1 MHACLHACAEVFLKR
16 RYCSK
21 VEMNLATDG
30 FCVTQNAGNG
40 VTWRL
45 LSLQP
50 LKVVDPDH
58 PLAALV
64 RKAQADS
71 PAPTPPTAD
80 GAAVQPSQV
89 EYTTDC
95 EYFVVRFP
103 AGCQTNL
110 KAGGQ
115 VW

>member
-1 MHACLHACAEVFLKR
+1 MHARLHTSAEVFLKR

-21 VEMNLATDG
+21 VEMNLATEG

-40 VTWRL
+40 VTWHL

-71 PAPTPPTAD
+71 PAPTPPAAD

-103 AGCQTNL
+103 AGCQKNM

>member
-1 MHACLHACAEVFLKR
+1 
-16 RYCSK
+16 
-21 VEMNLATDG
+21 MNLLATEG
-30 FCVTQNAGNG
+30 FCMTWNAGNG

-95 EYFVVRFP
+95 EYFVVHYP
-103 AGCQTNL
+103 AGYQKNM
-110 KAGGQ
+110 KAGGK

>member
-1 MHACLHACAEVFLKR
+1 MHARLHTSAEVFLKR

-21 VEMNLATDG
+21 VEMNLATEG

-40 VTWRL
+40 VTWHL

-71 PAPTPPTAD
+71 PAPTPPTAPR
-80 GAAVQPSQV
+80 GLVPQPPSLAQL
-89 EYTTDC
+89 TST
-95 EYFVVRFP
+95 RGQRGG
-103 AGCQTNL
+103 GCSC
-110 KAGGQ
+110 
-115 VW
+115 

>member
-1 MHACLHACAEVFLKR
+1 MHARLHTSAEVFLKR

-21 VEMNLATDG
+21 VEMNLATER
-30 FCVTQNAGNG
+30 FCVAQNAGNG
-40 VTWRL
+40 VTWHL

-103 AGCQTNL
+103 AGCQKNM